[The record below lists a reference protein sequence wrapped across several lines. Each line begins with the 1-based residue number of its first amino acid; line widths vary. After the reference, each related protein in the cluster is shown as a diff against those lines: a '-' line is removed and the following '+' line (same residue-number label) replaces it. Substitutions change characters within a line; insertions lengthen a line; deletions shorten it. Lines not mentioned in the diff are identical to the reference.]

1 MRIFFGI
8 VLIVV
13 PILFFLFALAVAPMG
28 GGGPQAGSLTFFGLC
43 VFGVPVT
50 LGVYLLG
57 GGSRIDKAT
66 HLKFGVAMLLLL
78 MMAGGTALSSPEDF
92 DLDVA
97 LKYLLIFG
105 GVAFGILGLG
115 YLRASE

>member
-1 MRIFFGI
+1 
-8 VLIVV
+8 
-13 PILFFLFALAVAPMG
+13 
-28 GGGPQAGSLTFFGLC
+28 
-43 VFGVPVT
+43 
-50 LGVYLLG
+50 
-57 GGSRIDKAT
+57 
-66 HLKFGVAMLLLL
+66 
-78 MMAGGTALSSPEDF
+78 MAGGTALSSPEDF